1 MFLDFHTYLPLQADM
16 VSVSVTDS
24 ALDVRVSEQT
34 RQQQQAV
41 HTLPCQRLKFLAAVR
56 DNSVKVEI
64 NQRRIIVSL
73 IKEEERMWER
83 LGMEKWAWVRRNE
96 NFEEEDE
103 EKRNPVGSGSR
114 ERNDITRPLPE
125 AAWED
130 EERIEEGFSSSSDSD
145 QSYAIDEDAFLI
157 DNEETFSEDVN
168 TSEDI

>member
-83 LGMEKWAWVRRNE
+83 LGMEKWAWVRRDK
-96 NFEEEDE
+96 NFEEEDK
-103 EKRNPVGSGSR
+103 EKWNLMDSESR
-114 ERNDITRPLPE
+114 ERNDSTRRYGDDPPLPE
-125 AAWED
+125 
-130 EERIEEGFSSSSDSD
+130 
-145 QSYAIDEDAFLI
+145 L
-157 DNEETFSEDVN
+157 
-168 TSEDI
+168 